1 MVGIILHQA
10 DSGPLVLLLQEIKLN
25 PSQLLPALSHLGV
38 TDVEVCASL
47 ALSHLGVTDVE
58 VCALLAGLFEGW
70 GGGGDFGCVN
80 KMILACYS
88 RF

>member
-38 TDVEVCASL
+38 TDVEVCA
-47 ALSHLGVTDVE
+47 
-58 VCALLAGLFEGW
+58 LLAGLFEGW